1 MLRTSNQ
8 NYLCKPGETVLVDS
22 KNDGGALSFT
32 VDNVPVAGP
41 SFQFNLPNAA
51 GASRQLGGVLI
62 GPAGTRAGIR
72 IRLVTNRP
80 NNMDVTILAI
90 APGSNHAATI
100 WDFTAANDSTV
111 IDFAG
116 TASTSAG
123 KAKSVKKTAKK
134 AAKKSKK
141 PDVERESL

>member
-32 VDNVPVAGP
+32 LDNTPVAGP
-41 SFQFNLPNAA
+41 SFQFNMPNAS
-51 GASRQLGGVLI
+51 GASHQLGGVLI
-62 GPAGTRAGIR
+62 GPAGIRAGIR

-80 NNMDVTILAI
+80 NDMDVTILAI

-100 WDFTAANDSTV
+100 WDFTTANDSSVISFAETV
-111 IDFAG
+111 SI
-116 TASTSAG
+116 SAV
-123 KAKSVKKTAKK
+123 KAKPAKKTAKK
-134 AAKKSKK
+134 AAKKPKVK
-141 PDVERESL
+141 